1 MSKEVAEFM
10 IFVVEQ
16 IANRFFAGDQFT
28 TYAVMKESGL
38 WQFFSD
44 TYETSHTV
52 DVAYLMEDA
61 ENWFAR
67 YGIDYA
73 SLSR

>member
-16 IANRFFAGDQFT
+16 IANRFFAGDQST
-28 TYAVMKESGL
+28 AYAVMKESGL
-38 WQFFSD
+38 WEFFSD

-52 DVAYLMEDA
+52 GVTYLMEDA
-61 ENWFAR
+61 ENWFTR
-67 YGIDYA
+67 HGVDYA